1 MCSILVIDD
10 EKGLLSVLREALTRF
25 GHRVEIAE
33 DGLEGVQKFDGGGF
47 DIVITDMRM
56 PGLDG
61 EGVVRHIRKS
71 PHKSIPVIGISGTP
85 WLLKENG
92 FDVILPK
99 PFPLQELIDSVTRL
113 IRIPSKTAASV

>member
-10 EKGLLSVLREALTRF
+10 EKGILRVLREALTRS

-33 DGLEGVQKFDGGGF
+33 DGYEGIQKFDGGGF

-61 EGVVRHIRKS
+61 ESVARHIRRS
-71 PHKSIPVIGISGTP
+71 PHKAIPVIGISGTP
-85 WLLKENG
+85 WLLKENN
-92 FDVILPK
+92 FDLVLPK
-99 PFPLQELIDSVTRL
+99 PFPLQELIDSVSRL
-113 IRIPSKTAASV
+113 ITIPSKAAARA

>member
-10 EKGLLSVLREALTRF
+10 EKGILRVLREALTRS

-33 DGLEGVQKFDGGGF
+33 DGYEGIQKFDGGGF

-61 EGVVRHIRKS
+61 ESVARHIRRS
-71 PHKSIPVIGISGTP
+71 PHKAIPVIGISGTP
-85 WLLKENG
+85 WLLKENT
-92 FDVILPK
+92 FDLVLPK
-99 PFPLQELIDSVTRL
+99 PFPLQELIDSVSRL
-113 IRIPSKTAASV
+113 ITIPPKTAARA

>member
-33 DGLEGVQKFDGGGF
+33 YGLEGVQKFDGGGF

>member
-10 EKGLLSVLREALTRF
+10 EKGILRVLREALTRS

-33 DGLEGVQKFDGGGF
+33 NGYEGIQKFDGGGF

-61 EGVVRHIRKS
+61 EGVVKHIRRS
-71 PHKSIPVIGISGTP
+71 AHKTIPVIGISGTP
-85 WLLKENG
+85 WLLKESS

-99 PFPLQELIDSVTRL
+99 PFPLQELLDSVSRL
-113 IRIPSKTAASV
+113 ITIPSKAAASA